1 MKAIVR
7 DRYGHPD
14 VLHHEEVEKPTPGE
28 GQVLVRVSAA
38 SLNKSD
44 WYELTGPF
52 LPRML
57 MGGIRKPKNR
67 ILGGDIAGRV
77 EAVGSGVTQL
87 KPGEDVF
94 GTGLAGLAEYAL
106 AREVRLV
113 KKPGNMG
120 FVEAAAVPV
129 AGLTALQALR
139 KAGVKPGQK
148 VLIYGAAGG
157 VGTFAV
163 QIAKA
168 FGAEVTAVC
177 SSKHLDGARGL
188 GADHTI
194 DYASEDFTKGDLKY
208 DRILFVNGYR
218 SVFAFRSALAPG
230 GVYLLVG
237 SSKTWTALIS
247 NLLLDPVLSRF
258 GSRKMGFMGI
268 AKIRQEDLAYL
279 AGLMELGK
287 LKPAVSATY
296 TLEEAAEAFRQIGEG
311 HSAGKIV
318 VKL

>member
-7 DRYGHPD
+7 DRYGQPD
-14 VLHHEEVEKPTPGE
+14 VLHQEEVEKPTPGE
-28 GQVLVRVSAA
+28 GQVLVHVHAA
-38 SLNKSD
+38 GLNKSD
-44 WYELTGPF
+44 WYELTAPF
-52 LPRML
+52 LARIL
-57 MGGIRKPKNR
+57 MGGVRKPKNR
-67 ILGGDIAGRV
+67 ILGGDIAGVV
-77 EAVGSGVTQL
+77 ESVGSGVTQL
-87 KPGEDVF
+87 KPGDEVF
-94 GTGLAGLAEYAL
+94 GTGLAGLTEYVL
-106 AREVRLV
+106 SREVRLV
-113 KKPGNMG
+113 KKPDNIG
-120 FVEAAAVPV
+120 FVDAAAVPV
-129 AGLTALQALR
+129 AGITALQALR

-163 QIAKA
+163 QIAKS

-194 DYASEDFTKGDLKY
+194 DYASEDFTKGGLKY

-230 GVYLLVG
+230 GVYLMVG

-247 NLLLDPVLSRF
+247 NILLDPILSRLD
-258 GSRKMGFMGI
+258 SRKMGFMGI

-279 AGLMELGK
+279 AGLMESGK
-287 LKPAVSATY
+287 MKPVVSATY
-296 TLEEAAEAFRQIGEG
+296 PLEEAALAFRQIGEG
-311 HSAGKIV
+311 HAAGKV
-318 VKL
+318 VVRP